1 LRCSELAESDTGR
14 EVAFDDPTT
23 GGTVTGKLWQVNPT
37 AGGATVVL
45 YISRPSDKAGVD
57 IDITEHHVSGSHEID
72 MSDADTAPR

>member
-1 LRCSELAESDTGR
+1 M
-14 EVAFDDPTT
+14 
-23 GGTVTGKLWQVNPT
+23 TGKLWQVNPT